1 MTDWGTILQ
10 GLTLAL
16 VASVGAFMKKSAED
30 GAKAA
35 IRDLEF
41 PREFRRELQ
50 KIRGKERQELRV
62 KSYGALWKELRP
74 LAIYDTTPLDKE
86 AVGVLCSKLTDWY
99 FSDCGGLFL
108 TPEAR
113 DFYFTLQDLLQMAS
127 RFDTDWRADR
137 IESGEISEKIFRE
150 LLISKSANHAI
161 EVLDYFSKGD
171 YEQWREKGSLQGKT
185 WREEM
190 KKIAEEWRP
199 LDEHQRF
206 AVLQQLGSKLR
217 TSLSNDLE
225 SRMG

>member
-16 VASVGAFMKKSAED
+16 VAGVGVFMKKSAEE
-30 GAKAA
+30 GARAA
-35 IRDLEF
+35 IQDLEF

-50 KIRGKERQELRV
+50 KVRGKERQELRF
-62 KSYGALWKELRP
+62 KSYGALWKELRA
-74 LAIYDTTPLDKE
+74 LAIYDTTPLDKQTT
-86 AVGVLCSKLTDWY
+86 GSLCSKLTDWY

-113 DFYFTLQDLLQMAS
+113 YFYFTLQDLLQKAS
-127 RFDTDWRADR
+127 RFRTDWRADR
-137 IESGEISEKIFRE
+137 VESAEMSQKIFRE
-150 LLISKSANHAI
+150 LLTSKSSKAAI
-161 EVLDYFSKGD
+161 DVMDYFSKGD
-171 YEQWREKGSLQGKT
+171 YEQWREKGSVQGKT

-190 KKIAEEWRP
+190 TKIAEEWGT